1 MRDFTFLFGIFFCLF
16 VWEDHV
22 KLSIDKSARGYTLS
36 LMSMRSLQKGVVWS
50 RTFSQLM
57 PASST
62 VLHRQSTEGKTI
74 MQNISEIWN
83 GFLLAVPKKR
93 RSIAK
98 RRWLRKFKALK
109 PRDDIEDCVVCGG
122 KKLRGKLC
130 HHCFQWTMSLTEKAW
145 QKQKDEGTLRKG
157 RFVK

>member
-1 MRDFTFLFGIFFCLF
+1 MLTLGLKLFGNVAQCMRLTNNRYLSQMLPLSSVMLEERKVSTLKSIFS
-16 VWEDHV
+16 D
-22 KLSIDKSARGYTLS
+22 
-36 LMSMRSLQKGVVWS
+36 
-50 RTFSQLM
+50 
-57 PASST
+57 
-62 VLHRQSTEGKTI
+62 
-74 MQNISEIWN
+74 IWD

-98 RRWLRKFKALK
+98 RRHLRKFKALK

-130 HHCFQWTMSLTEKAW
+130 HNCFQWTMSLTEKVW
-145 QKQKDEGTLRKG
+145 QKQKDDGILRKD

>member
-1 MRDFTFLFGIFFCLF
+1 M
-16 VWEDHV
+16 W
-22 KLSIDKSARGYTLS
+22 SIIPFKHLQRGAVFSKNFSQMIPISSAIIQQNTEEKTLS
-36 LMSMRSLQKGVVWS
+36 
-50 RTFSQLM
+50 
-57 PASST
+57 
-62 VLHRQSTEGKTI
+62 QSITD
-74 MQNISEIWN
+74 IWN

-130 HHCFQWTMSLTEKAW
+130 HHCFQWTMSLTEKVW
-145 QKQKDEGTLRKG
+145 QKQKDEGVLRKD